1 MMFDDEKKPYV
12 LVSAFKE
19 DAKQED
25 VEQST
30 PALALILDE
39 WQLSGKMIWSGSF
52 DDNKSAMSV
61 IEASKNEADD
71 FLSKYKNATDSFLS
85 TYMYQWDAMPLLSLL
100 GNKQTQATLTPS
112 DEIQDNDKISHSKN
126 MY

>member
-1 MMFDDEKKPYV
+1 MFEDEKKPYV

-19 DAKQED
+19 DVKPED
-25 VEQST
+25 VKQST

-52 DDNKSAMSV
+52 DDNKSAMSI
-61 IEASKNEADD
+61 IEASKNEADE
-71 FLSKYKNATDSFLS
+71 FLIEYNNATGGFLT

-100 GNKQTQATLTPS
+100 GVKQTQPSTQVASEEPPMQVTP
-112 DEIQDNDKISHSKN
+112 EQQ
-126 MY
+126 

>member
-1 MMFDDEKKPYV
+1 MHEDEKKPYV

-112 DEIQDNDKISHSKN
+112 DEI
-126 MY
+126 

>member
-1 MMFDDEKKPYV
+1 MFDDGKKPYV

-19 DAKQED
+19 DVKLED

-52 DDNKSAMSV
+52 DDNKSAMSI
-61 IEASKNEADD
+61 IEAGKNEADE
-71 FLSKYKNATDSFLS
+71 FLIKYNNATSTFLS

-112 DEIQDNDKISHSKN
+112 DEI
-126 MY
+126 

>member
-1 MMFDDEKKPYV
+1 MCIRDRPNVMLEDEKKPYV

-19 DAKQED
+19 DVKPED

-52 DDNKSAMSV
+52 DDNRSAMSI
-61 IEASKNEADD
+61 IEASKNEADE
-71 FLSKYKNATDSFLS
+71 FLIKYNNATSTFLS

-112 DEIQDNDKISHSKN
+112 DGI
-126 MY
+126 

>member
-1 MMFDDEKKPYV
+1 MMFDDGKKPYV

-19 DAKQED
+19 DVKPED

-112 DEIQDNDKISHSKN
+112 DEI
-126 MY
+126 

>member
-1 MMFDDEKKPYV
+1 MLEDEKKPYV
-12 LVSAFKE
+12 LVSSFKE

-30 PALALILDE
+30 PSLALILDE

-52 DDNKSAMSV
+52 DDNKSAMSI
-61 IEASKNEADD
+61 IEAGKNEADE
-71 FLSKYKNATDSFLS
+71 FLIKYNNATSTFLS

-112 DEIQDNDKISHSKN
+112 DEI
-126 MY
+126 